1 LSAIRRDRHKIHEHT
16 VDKTQVLY
24 TEDIPASTSVNRKE
38 GMAAGDDR
46 VLTRRKVVAAEDPF
60 FAGLEVD
67 VDDLRAAFG
76 EEGVQV
82 DRGDRHPWPWW
93 RREALAGDHRWR
105 LVLRRSGRIRGL
117 GGSLDVDGDD
127 GGEKGEE

>member
-24 TEDIPASTSVNRKE
+24 PEDIPARTSVNRKE
-38 GMAAGDDR
+38 GMAAGDDG
-46 VLTRRKVVAAEDPF
+46 VLARRKVVAAEDPF
-60 FAGLEVD
+60 LAGLEVD

-93 RREALAGDHRWR
+93 RRGPWLVTTAGGWC
-105 LVLRRSGRIRGL
+105 
-117 GGSLDVDGDD
+117 
-127 GGEKGEE
+127 